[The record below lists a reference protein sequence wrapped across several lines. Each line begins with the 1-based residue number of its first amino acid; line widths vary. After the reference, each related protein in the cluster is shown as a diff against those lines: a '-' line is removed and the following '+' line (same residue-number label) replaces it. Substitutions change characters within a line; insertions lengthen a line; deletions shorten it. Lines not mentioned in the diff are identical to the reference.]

1 MITKASTK
9 FLFNPLKKHETMNKI
24 QLIFFLVVAGFCTKA
39 QQPLTLTDAITKAL
53 ENNYGIVMVK
63 KDQQIAEI
71 RNNWGNAG
79 RYPYINLSL
88 SDDNSYNINETENFA
103 NNRFSAGASLSWTLF
118 DGFSVRIN
126 KQRFEELE
134 QLSKQNTAIMV
145 EGTIQSVILAYY
157 DVLLQNEKLK
167 NWEEIMQLSSDRY
180 KQAEERKA
188 FGTYVTYDVLQA
200 KNAYLTDRSG
210 YLLQEVNY
218 KNSMR
223 DLNFLMAEQNDM
235 VYSLTDSFS
244 AIPVDYKLADLQA
257 QMIEN
262 NKGLQNQYVNQRLL
276 ENAVAAAK
284 SNFYPTF
291 DFRGGVTGT
300 ANRNNFADRG
310 ESWGNSANFYGNFT
324 LSYNLYSGGNRKRAV
339 DIAAIEESIGLVEI
353 DEMKHELNNSLSNL
367 YEFYLLRQEL
377 LTLAFENLEA
387 AKLNLQLSKERFEAG
402 TINSFNYRDVQVSY
416 ITIAQRQL
424 EAVYNF
430 INAQTALL
438 RMTGTIIQEYE

>member
-1 MITKASTK
+1 MY
-9 FLFNPLKKHETMNKI
+9 KI
-24 QLIFFLVVAGFCTKA
+24 RFIVFFVLAGFIAAA
-39 QQPLTLTDAITKAL
+39 QQPLSLTDAISKAL
-53 ENNYGIVMVK
+53 ENNYGIVMIK
-63 KDQQIAEI
+63 ESQRIAEI

-88 SDDNSYNINETENFA
+88 GDDNAYNINNTENYV

-145 EGTIQSVILAYY
+145 EGTIQSVILAYF
-157 DVLLQNEKLK
+157 DVLLQKEKLK
-167 NWEEIMQLSSDRY
+167 NWNEIMQLSQDRFD
-180 KQAEERKA
+180 QAEQRKA

-210 YLLQEVNY
+210 YLTQEVNY
-218 KNSMR
+218 KNALR
-223 DLNFLMAEQNDM
+223 DLNFLMADETGAEYN
-235 VYSLTDSFS
+235 LTDSFQ
-244 AIPVDYKLADLQA
+244 AIPVDYVLADLQA
-257 QMIEN
+257 QMSEN
-262 NKGLQNQYVNQRLL
+262 NKSLQNQYVNQRLL
-276 ENAVAAAK
+276 ENAVAGAK
-284 SNFYPTF
+284 SNFYPTI

-300 ANRNNFADRG
+300 ANRNNFEERG

-324 LSYNLYSGGNRKRAV
+324 LSYNLYSGGNRKRAM
-339 DIAAIEESIGLVEI
+339 DIAKIEEAIGLVEVE
-353 DEMKHELNNSLSNL
+353 EMKHDLNNTLLNL
-367 YEFYLLRQEL
+367 YEFYVLRQEL

-416 ITIAQRQL
+416 VAIAQRQL

>member
-1 MITKASTK
+1 MY
-9 FLFNPLKKHETMNKI
+9 KI
-24 QLIFFLVVAGFCTKA
+24 RFIVFFVLAGFIAAA
-39 QQPLTLTDAITKAL
+39 QQPLSLTDAISKAL
-53 ENNYGIVMVK
+53 ENNYGIVMIK
-63 KDQQIAEI
+63 ESQRIAEI

-88 SDDNSYNINETENFA
+88 GDDNAYNINNTENYV

-145 EGTIQSVILAYY
+145 EGTIQSVILAYF
-157 DVLLQNEKLK
+157 DVLLQKEKLK
-167 NWEEIMQLSSDRY
+167 NWNEIMQLSQDRFN
-180 KQAEERKA
+180 QAEQRKA

-210 YLLQEVNY
+210 YLTQEVNY
-218 KNSMR
+218 KNALR
-223 DLNFLMAEQNDM
+223 DLNFLMADETGAEYN
-235 VYSLTDSFS
+235 LTDSFQ
-244 AIPVDYKLADLQA
+244 AIPVDYVLADLQA
-257 QMIEN
+257 QMSEN
-262 NKGLQNQYVNQRLL
+262 NKSLQNQYVNQRLL
-276 ENAVAAAK
+276 ENAVAGAK
-284 SNFYPTF
+284 SNFYPTI

-300 ANRNNFADRG
+300 ANRNNFEERG

-324 LSYNLYSGGNRKRAV
+324 LSYNLYSGGNRKRAM
-339 DIAAIEESIGLVEI
+339 DIAKIEEAIGLVEVE
-353 DEMKHELNNSLSNL
+353 EMKHDLNNTLLNL
-367 YEFYLLRQEL
+367 YEFYVLRQEL

-416 ITIAQRQL
+416 VAIAQRQL

>member
-1 MITKASTK
+1 MYKIK
-9 FLFNPLKKHETMNKI
+9 FIILFVLT
-24 QLIFFLVVAGFCTKA
+24 GFIAAA
-39 QQPLTLTDAITKAL
+39 QQPLSLTDAISKAL
-53 ENNYGIVMVK
+53 ENNYGIVMIK
-63 KDQQIAEI
+63 ESQRIAEI

-88 SDDNSYNINETENFA
+88 GDDNAYNINNTENYV

-145 EGTIQSVILAYY
+145 EGTIQSVILAYF
-157 DVLLQNEKLK
+157 DVLLQKEKLK
-167 NWEEIMQLSSDRY
+167 NWNEIMQLSQDRFN
-180 KQAEERKA
+180 QAEQRKA

-210 YLLQEVNY
+210 YLTQEVNY
-218 KNSMR
+218 KNALR
-223 DLNFLMAEQNDM
+223 DLNFLMADETGAEYN
-235 VYSLTDSFS
+235 LTDSFQ
-244 AIPVDYKLADLQA
+244 AIPVDYVLADLQA
-257 QMIEN
+257 QMSEN
-262 NKGLQNQYVNQRLL
+262 NKSLQNQYVNQRLL
-276 ENAVAAAK
+276 ENAVAGAK
-284 SNFYPTF
+284 SNFYPTI

-300 ANRNNFADRG
+300 ANRNNFEERG

-324 LSYNLYSGGNRKRAV
+324 LSYNLYSGGNRKRAM
-339 DIAAIEESIGLVEI
+339 DIAKIEEAIGLVEVE
-353 DEMKHELNNSLSNL
+353 EMKHDLNNTLLNL
-367 YEFYLLRQEL
+367 YEFYVLRQEL

-416 ITIAQRQL
+416 VAIAQRQL